1 MKIKSDR
8 KAKLAVILALTLM
21 SGQGVMAEQAKD
33 SAVAPQMGQ
42 YGYYVDVYK
51 NNSSDHMTPQTNPS
65 IGVLSEYLKLW
76 KPGDVWDSGSKVN
89 EVILDENIE
98 RSVAI
103 TKSRT
108 KKEGD
113 NAYLFDRRN
122 QNYSAILGLG
132 PYAKAFIEGV
142 NAGTTIPDEIPASAK
157 KIKYDDEGNENG
169 KWADEDSKYGGMV
182 KLVNT
187 IRNGAASTSSAKAY
201 FKYPRPFRWS
211 SQISML
217 PELVPAKKSDPSND
231 GGFPSGHTNAAY
243 LASYGLAY
251 AMPER
256 FEEILTNASEIGNSR
271 IVGGMHSCLDVI
283 GGRIMST
290 AIAAAVLSDSDNVQ
304 IKEEAYE
311 AARVLL
317 EDTTT
322 TEDNYSDYKVN
333 KQKYV
338 ERLTYGF
345 EQIGDTTKPMVV
357 PKGAEVLL
365 ETRLP
370 YLSAEQRRYVLLT
383 TGLPSGYPVLDDEEG
398 WGRLNLFAAANG
410 YGAFET
416 DVIVKMDAAKGGFN
430 AFDTWRNDISGRGK
444 LTKEGT
450 GTLVLT
456 GNNSYRGGTVLQQGS
471 LQAGSTNALGRG
483 NVKNNG
489 GTLTENIKGAV
500 NVQGDLTQL
509 KEGQI
514 ELNIASDKDVLK
526 VTGKASLNG
535 ILTVNFVDGYVPND
549 DLVIMTY
556 DECDEG
562 RFSEVKVTGLSKDD
576 EMKLVYEEQALH
588 LVKASK

>member
-1 MKIKSDR
+1 MRIKSDR
-8 KAKLAVILALTLM
+8 KAKLAIILTLTIM
-21 SGQGVMAEQAKD
+21 SSQGAMAKETKD
-33 SAVAPQMGQ
+33 SAIAPQPGS
-42 YGYYVDVYK
+42 YGYYIDVYK
-51 NNSSDHMTPQTNPS
+51 NNSSDHMTPQENPS
-65 IGVLSEYLKLW
+65 IGVLSEYLRLW
-76 KPGDVWDSGSKVN
+76 KPGSEWDSGIKLN
-89 EVILDENIE
+89 EAILDDNIKKSIE
-98 RSVAI
+98 I
-103 TKSRT
+103 TKTRT
-108 KKEGD
+108 KEEGN

-132 PYAKAFIEGV
+132 PYAEAFMNGA
-142 NAGTTIPDEIPASAK
+142 NAGTTIPDEIPANAQ

-169 KWADEDSKYGGMV
+169 KWADEDSKYGKMV
-182 KLVNT
+182 KLINT

-290 AIAAAVLSDSDNVQ
+290 AIAAAVLNDSDNVQ

-322 TEDNYSDYKVN
+322 TADEYSDYKVN

-345 EQIGDTTKPMVV
+345 EQIGNTAKPMVV

-370 YLSAEQRRYVLLT
+370 YLSAQQRRYVLLT

-416 DVIVKMDAAKGGFN
+416 DVIVKMDAIKGGFN
-430 AFDTWRNDISGRGK
+430 AFDTWRNDISGSGK

-450 GTLVLT
+450 GTLALA
-456 GNNSYRGGTVLQQGS
+456 GNNSYTGGVVLQQGS
-471 LQAGSTNALGRG
+471 LQAEHANALGRG

-489 GTLTENIKGAV
+489 GTLTENIKGNV

-514 ELNIASDKDVLK
+514 VLNIASDKDILK

-535 ILTVNFVDGYVPND
+535 TLTVNFIEGYVPAED
-549 DLVIMTY
+549 VVLMTY
-556 DECDEG
+556 DKKDEKT
-562 RFSEVKVTGLSKDD
+562 FSEVKITGLDD
-576 EMKLVYEEQALH
+576 DMKLVYEEQALH
-588 LVKASK
+588 LVKAIK